1 MRILLASIAAIIL
14 AVVVVFFGVVI
25 LASESGEVVTLRTV
39 NADGKS
45 HATRL

>member
-14 AVVVVFFGVVI
+14 AVVVFFGAVI